1 MDFRLTKEQEELKAS
16 FEVFFREAMKEA
28 PPEYLNGGTE
38 AAYAT
43 DEGFAFHR
51 KMQKALGEKGWLAM
65 SWPEQG
71 GGRDAPIFE
80 QLLFNEIRESS
91 GCPGVDLLGLCIF
104 APTLIVSADEEQKAR
119 LLPPIAKGEVQYCQG
134 WSEPDAGSDLANLST
149 TAIRDGDEYVVN
161 GQKVWTSCAHR
172 AEAMFLLARTDPNS
186 KRSKGLSMFHVDMK
200 SPGIEVRPLEWMNG
214 AHLFN
219 EVYFKDVRIP
229 ARDLIGGE
237 GNGWAVSHNSMNFER
252 SGVGLFAMCERQ
264 FNIILDYIKKTERNG
279 RYLSEDPVIRQK
291 VAKLYA
297 ELQGGKM
304 LAYRVACDQE
314 KGGLV
319 MAASAASESKVFG
332 SELNKRMYSFSTEV
346 MGLYG
351 MLEKSDWAPMEN
363 CVEFFQLA
371 PGITIAM
378 GTNEIQRC
386 IIAWMGLKQPRIKLR
401 P

>member
-16 FEVFFREAMKEA
+16 LEEFFSEAMKEA
-28 PPEYLNGGTE
+28 PPEYLNAGVEGGYE
-38 AAYAT
+38 T
-43 DEGFAFHR
+43 DEGFGFHR
-51 KMQKALGEKGWLAM
+51 KMQKALGEKGWLSMA
-65 SWPEQG
+65 WPKEC

-80 QLLFNEIRESS
+80 QLIFNEVREAS
-91 GCPGVDLLGLCIF
+91 GCPGYDYQGLGMF
-104 APTLIVSADEEQKAR
+104 APTLIVSADEDQKAR

-161 GQKVWTSCAHR
+161 GHKTWTSCAHR
-172 AEAMFLLARTDPNS
+172 AETMFLLARTDPNS
-186 KRSKGLSMFHVDMK
+186 TRSRGLSMFHVDMN
-200 SPGIEVRPLEWMNG
+200 SPGIEVRPLDLMNG
-214 AHLFN
+214 AHFFN
-219 EVYFKDVRIP
+219 EVYFKDVRVP

-237 GNGWAVSHNSMNFER
+237 GNGWAVTQNTMNFER
-252 SGVGLFAMCERQ
+252 SGVGLFAMCERE
-264 FNIILDYIKKTERNG
+264 FNNILDYIKKAKRNG
-279 RYLSEDPVIRQK
+279 RYLSKDPVIRQK

-304 LAYRVACDQE
+304 MAYRVAAMQE
-314 KGGLV
+314 KGGLI
-319 MAASAASESKVFG
+319 MAASVASESKVFG
-332 SELNKRMYSFSTEV
+332 SELNKRMFSFSTEV

-351 MLEKSDWAPMEN
+351 MLEQSEWAPMGN
-363 CVEFFQLA
+363 SVESFQVA

-378 GTNEIQRC
+378 GSNEIQRC